1 MKTNRRIIAI
11 SVAVML
17 SAQAFLH
24 SQEGEESNL
33 AKTTEAVTVEDSIQ
47 LATDLYLP
55 NGSGPFPCI
64 LILIPYSKNNFG
76 INGVGAIKQF
86 LKRGWVVVVQDTRG
100 KFESNGIYEPFRHER
115 PDGLATLKWIRS
127 QTWSNGKVA
136 GWGGSYVGYTQWSI
150 ADQLDVITPLVTSAN
165 MYELVYPEGLYS
177 LATVMNWAL
186 PNGSRTLNAVDPEKM
201 KSKEEPS

>member
-1 MKTNRRIIAI
+1 MNKLIHFPLIALTL
-11 SVAVML
+11 SAVML

-64 LILIPYSKNNFG
+64 LIRSPYSKNNFG
-76 INGVGAIKQF
+76 INGEGAIKQF

-115 PDGLATLKWIRS
+115 PDGLSTLKWIRS

-136 GWGGSYVGYTQWSI
+136 GWGGRCPI
-150 ADQLDVITPLVTSAN
+150 RAAPTPPQCKRRQRRRRPTRGRARPQPRHVR
-165 MYELVYPEGLYS
+165 
-177 LATVMNWAL
+177 
-186 PNGSRTLNAVDPEKM
+186 SRWP
-201 KSKEEPS
+201 